1 MSSVQSVDPLS
12 ARPAGACFPLLCP
25 AAVAAALAA
34 ALAGHAAAGAH
45 PPDEAAGLAWILLA
59 AAALG
64 AGGGVL
70 QAHVPGRAA
79 AGLVGVLLLGAMA
92 SATQASVAAGAFA
105 ALAGAMLAALHLGG
119 DRHRW
124 LGPLLSGLA
133 FGLLFLL
140 GAAENPAALAA
151 AAPAA
156 LAPFCYGAAFG
167 VIRHGPAWGGDQRP
181 ALLAIGLLLAALLL
195 PLGLGWF
202 GDYAGMSALPFA
214 AVLTW
219 WVLPDFLWGASD
231 PRPLPVQTALTAGRL
246 SAPALAAALAAGFS
260 GLVVGLTLLLL
271 VPLAGLLERAL
282 GGR

>member
-1 MSSVQSVDPLS
+1 MSSVQSADPLP
-12 ARPAGACFPLLCP
+12 ARPDGAWPALLRP

-34 ALAGHAAAGAH
+34 ALAGHTAAGAH
-45 PPDEAAGLAWILLA
+45 PPAEAAGLAWILMG

-70 QAHVPGRAA
+70 QAHAPGRAA
-79 AGLVGVLLLGAMA
+79 AGLAGALLLGAVGMA
-92 SATQASVAAGAFA
+92 AQASFAAASFA
-105 ALAGAMLAALHLGG
+105 ALAGTVLAALHLGG
-119 DRHRW
+119 DGHRW

-133 FGLLFLL
+133 FGLFFLL

-167 VIRHGPAWGGDQRP
+167 IIRHGPAWCGDQRP

-202 GDYAGMSALPFA
+202 DDYAGMSALPFA
-214 AVLTW
+214 LVLAW

-246 SAPALAAALAAGFS
+246 SAPALAAALAAGFG
-260 GLVVGLTLLLL
+260 GLVAGLTLLLL